1 MPESEL
7 IDEARPMKIW
17 LLRHASAEER
27 ASSGRDEDRRLT
39 ATGRSTC
46 HDLQAWI
53 RNCDQPNPVRLL
65 VSPAQRALETARH
78 TFGHLMFPD
87 GEIEP
92 RLWNASVGDL
102 VAVID
107 ELGKE
112 SRSVMLIAHN
122 PGLEGLVRWLGG
134 KLPAVGMKP
143 GTLVIMDTPVP
154 LQPGQ
159 GRAIRIFQASDST

>member
-1 MPESEL
+1 MN
-7 IDEARPMKIW
+7 IW
-17 LLRHASAEER
+17 LLRHASAEHR

-39 ATGRSTC
+39 AAGRSTC

-53 RNCDQPNPVRLL
+53 RNCDQPKPTRLL
-65 VSPAQRALETARH
+65 VSPAQRTLETARH
-78 TFGHLMFPD
+78 TFGHLNFPD

-102 VAVID
+102 VALID
-107 ELGKE
+107 EVGETSK
-112 SRSVMLIAHN
+112 SVMLIAHN

-134 KLPAVGMKP
+134 KLPAVGMKA
-143 GTLVIMDTPVP
+143 GTLVIMETSAP

-159 GRAIRIFQASDST
+159 GRALRIFQASDST